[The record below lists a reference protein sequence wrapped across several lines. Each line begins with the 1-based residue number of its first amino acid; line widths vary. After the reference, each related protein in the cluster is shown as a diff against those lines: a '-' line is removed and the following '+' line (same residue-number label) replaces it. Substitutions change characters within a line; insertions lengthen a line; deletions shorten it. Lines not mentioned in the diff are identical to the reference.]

1 MSVIPDVTKANKS
14 RAARPS
20 QDPNWTPDR
29 PRARWYRRDFFL
41 FAYVPAVTLIAWC
54 LPERLW
60 WPFCLA
66 LARLSMFVKRNG
78 TVFRRRFSELIGER
92 RLEVDMDEVVR
103 AYLANNH
110 LLRLQGM
117 RLYAPFGWRPRL
129 RLVGREHIE
138 HAIAAGKGAILWVAP
153 MACKDL
159 VAKMAL
165 HQAGY
170 QVSHLSRFDHGFSIS
185 LWGARLFNPIWT
197 RIEERFLAE
206 RLVIS
211 PREQVNALRV
221 LIKRLRENRLV
232 SVAATTEGRK
242 YPHVSPFLNAT
253 IKLAEGA
260 ASLCVTTG
268 AALVPIFNVR
278 QPDGSF
284 VVTVEPALLA
294 ASNGDAAQ
302 QIDSLIAQF
311 VKLLE
316 SYALRYPC
324 DYHGWA
330 LSGV

>member
-1 MSVIPDVTKANKS
+1 M
-14 RAARPS
+14 
-20 QDPNWTPDR
+20 
-29 PRARWYRRDFFL
+29 L
-41 FAYVPAVTLIAWC
+41 LAWC

-60 WPFCLA
+60 WPFCRA
-66 LARLSMFVKRNG
+66 LARLSMLVKRNG
-78 TVFRRRFSELIGER
+78 ATYRRKFTELVGER
-92 RLEVDMDEVVR
+92 RPEIDVDEVAR
-103 AYLANNH
+103 ANLANNH

-242 YPHVSPFLNAT
+242 YPHVSPFLNGT
-253 IKLAEGA
+253 IKLAGGA